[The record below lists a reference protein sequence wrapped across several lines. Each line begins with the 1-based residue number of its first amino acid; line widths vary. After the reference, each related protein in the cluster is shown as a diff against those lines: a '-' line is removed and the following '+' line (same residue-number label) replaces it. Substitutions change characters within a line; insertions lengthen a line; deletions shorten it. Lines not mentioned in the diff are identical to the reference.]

1 MAKLAGLPAAVVAR
15 AGAVLASLEAGEQA
29 GALARLADDLPLFAA
44 TAAAGRSSPPPARP
58 AVVAALDEVAADDL
72 TPREAL
78 ELLYRLK
85 ALAGGDADPT

>member
-1 MAKLAGLPAAVVAR
+1 MLS
-15 AGAVLASLEAGEQA
+15 SLEAGEQA

-44 TAAAGRSSPPPARP
+44 AAPAAAAASAQAADEHPAI
-58 AVVAALDEVAADDL
+58 AALDEVAADDL

-85 ALAGGDADPT
+85 ALAETGAGRSAD